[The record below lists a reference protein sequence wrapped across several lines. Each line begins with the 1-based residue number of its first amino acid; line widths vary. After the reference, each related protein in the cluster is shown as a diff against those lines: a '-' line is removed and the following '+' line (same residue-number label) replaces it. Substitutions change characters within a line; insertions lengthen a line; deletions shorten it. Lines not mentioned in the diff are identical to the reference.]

1 MHVRIILGIFLM
13 ALLLLA
19 PAEGQEFTEKEAV
32 RLFLTR
38 SPYAQE
44 SRAGTAVVEAQTR
57 SWHLWPNPQSG
68 YSHEGAGLTQFGTWQ
83 QTLPLSGRL
92 GLLRQAGAAAVQVAE
107 MQATDSLWQLCSDM
121 RLAFYDLLLAQQREM
136 VLSDSISQMQE
147 VVRIILERE
156 THGEGSLFDRL
167 RAERE
172 QADLQAELISAQ
184 AVTAQARSRLSSF
197 FDGNVDPISIRAQRE
212 FGVAKELPALADLLQ
227 LAFQSRQD
235 YKAEKQVQE
244 QFQWEERAASRLRIP
259 EPVFFAGLKR
269 TEESRGVRYGPYV
282 GFGISIPIFDRGQT
296 RVAELEAELRRSGY
310 REEILDQQVQS
321 EVKGAYE
328 AMRMRRQAVE
338 EYRLQFEEQG
348 PQLERIAQ
356 VAYQEG
362 ELGILELL
370 DAYRVRRLSIL
381 RTLELTA
388 ATKQAEIGLERAVG
402 KPVLNR
408 EVLP

>member
-107 MQATDSLWQLCSDM
+107 MQATYSLWKLGSDM

-172 QADLQAELISAQ
+172 QADLQAELLSAR
-184 AVTAQARSRLSSF
+184 AWTAQARSRLSSF
-197 FDGNVDPISIRAQRE
+197 FDGNVDPVSIRAQEE

-296 RVAELEAELRRSGY
+296 RVAELQAELRRSGY

-402 KPVLNR
+402 KPVLNP

>member
-1 MHVRIILGIFLM
+1 MHVRIVLGIFSM

-68 YSHEGAGLTQFGTWQ
+68 YSHEGAGLTQFGTLQ
-83 QTLPLSGRL
+83 QTLPLNGRP

-107 MQATDSLWQLCSDM
+107 MQATDSLWKLCSDM
-121 RLAFYDLLLAQQREM
+121 RLAFYDLLLAQQREV
-136 VLSDSISQMQE
+136 VLSDSISQLQE
-147 VVRIILERE
+147 VVRILRERE

-172 QADLQAELISAQ
+172 QADLQAELISAR
-184 AVTAQARSRLSSF
+184 ALTAQARSRLSSF
-197 FDGNVDPISIRAQRE
+197 FDGNVDPVSIRARGG
-212 FGVAKELPALADLLQ
+212 FGVASELPALADLLQ
-227 LAFQSRQD
+227 LAIQSRQD
-235 YKAEKQVQE
+235 YQAEKQVQE

-269 TEESRGVRYGPYV
+269 AEESRGIRYGPSV

-321 EVKGAYE
+321 EVKGAYGVV
-328 AMRMRRQAVE
+328 RMRRQAAE
-338 EYRLQFEEQG
+338 EYQLQFEEQG

-388 ATKQAEIGLERAVG
+388 ASKQAEISLERAVG
-402 KPVLNR
+402 KPVLNQ
-408 EVLP
+408 EVMP

>member
-1 MHVRIILGIFLM
+1 MHVRIVLGIFSM

-68 YSHEGAGLTQFGTWQ
+68 YSHEGAGLTQFGTLQ

-107 MQATDSLWQLCSDM
+107 MQATYSLWKLCSDM
-121 RLAFYDLLLAQQREM
+121 RLAFYDLLLAQQREV
-136 VLSDSISQMQE
+136 VLSDSISQLQE
-147 VVRIILERE
+147 VVRILRERE

-172 QADLQAELISAQ
+172 QADLQAELVSAR
-184 AVTAQARSRLSSF
+184 ALTAQARSRLSSF
-197 FDGNVDPISIRAQRE
+197 FDGNVDPVSIRAQGE

-244 QFQWEERAASRLRIP
+244 QFQWQERAASRLRIP

-269 TEESRGVRYGPYV
+269 AEESRGISYGPYV

-321 EVKGAYE
+321 EVKGAYGVV
-328 AMRMRRQAVE
+328 RMRRQAAE
-338 EYRLQFEEQG
+338 EYQLQFKEQG

-356 VAYQEG
+356 IAYQEG

-388 ATKQAEIGLERAVG
+388 ASKQAEIGLERAVG
-402 KPVLNR
+402 KPVLNQ
-408 EVLP
+408 EVMP

>member
-1 MHVRIILGIFLM
+1 MRVRIVLGIFSM
-13 ALLLLA
+13 AVLILSSA
-19 PAEGQEFTEKEAV
+19 NGQEFTEKKAV

-57 SWHLWPNPQSG
+57 SWHLRPNPQAG
-68 YSHEGAGLTQFGTWQ
+68 YSHEGAGLTQFGTLQ

-107 MQATDSLWQLCSDM
+107 MQATSSLWKLCSDM
-121 RLAFYDLLLAQQREM
+121 RLAFYDLLLAQQREV
-136 VLSDSISQMQE
+136 VLRDSTGQLQE
-147 VVRIILERE
+147 VIRILRERE

-172 QADLQAELISAQ
+172 QADLQAELISAR
-184 AVTAQARSRLSSF
+184 ALTAQARSRLSSF
-197 FDGNVDPISIRAQRE
+197 FDGNVDPISIRAQGE

-244 QFQWEERAASRLRIP
+244 QFQWQERAASRLRIP

-269 TEESRGVRYGPYV
+269 AEESRGVRYGPYV
-282 GFGISIPIFDRGQT
+282 GFGISIPLFDRGQT
-296 RVAELEAELRRSGY
+296 RVAELEAELRRSEY

-348 PQLERIAQ
+348 PQVERIAQ

-388 ATKQAEIGLERAVG
+388 TSKQAEINLERAVG
-402 KPVLNR
+402 KPVLNQ

>member
-1 MHVRIILGIFLM
+1 MHVRIVLGIFSV
-13 ALLLLA
+13 AFLLLA

-57 SWHLWPNPQSG
+57 SWHLWPNPQSD
-68 YSHEGAGLTQFGTWQ
+68 YSHEGAGLTQYGTLQ
-83 QTLPLSGRL
+83 QTIPLNGRL
-92 GLLRQAGAAAVQVAE
+92 GMLRQAGAAAVQVAE
-107 MQATDSLWQLCSDM
+107 MQATASLWQLCSDM
-121 RLAFYDLLLAQQREM
+121 RLAFSDLLLAQQREV
-136 VLSDSISQMQE
+136 VLSDSISQLQE
-147 VVRIILERE
+147 VVRILRERE

-172 QADLQAELISAQ
+172 QADLQAELISAR
-184 AVTAQARSRLSSF
+184 ALTAQARSRLSSF
-197 FDGNVDPISIRAQRE
+197 FDGNVDPVSIRAQGE
-212 FGVAKELPALADLLQ
+212 FGVAKALPALAGLLQ

-244 QFQWEERAASRLRIP
+244 QFQWQERAASRLRIP

-269 TEESRGVRYGPYV
+269 TEESGGVRYGPYV

-338 EYRLQFEEQG
+338 QYRLQFEEQG
-348 PQLERIAQ
+348 PQLERLAQ

-388 ATKQAEIGLERAVG
+388 ASKQAEINLERAVG
-402 KPVLNR
+402 KPVLNQ
-408 EVLP
+408 EVMP